1 MKMKYNM
8 HTAQKRNMAW
18 TLIFTSA
25 LRKSD
30 IHYLQSYSH
39 SFVVIISFVDKRA
52 MLFRVKVYLCNQE
65 TVECDKILL

>member
-1 MKMKYNM
+1 MKYNM

-18 TLIFTSA
+18 ALISTAA

-39 SFVVIISFVDKRA
+39 SFVVIISFVDK
-52 MLFRVKVYLCNQE
+52 MTMFFRVKGVSLQPRNCR
-65 TVECDKILL
+65 VR

>member
-1 MKMKYNM
+1 MKLKMKYNM

-39 SFVVIISFVDKRA
+39 SFVVIISFVDKMA
-52 MLFRVKVYLCNQE
+52 MLFRVKGVSLQPRNCR
-65 TVECDKILL
+65 VR